1 MKTKR
6 VSSCAPGRITI
17 QFVYE
22 NKIKDVI
29 ELCVKAAIY
38 VADLAI
44 MSMEN
49 KVRVAQVRL
58 HRLKKWKE
66 NCVCDHNC
74 NQDYRLSLFSLSAKL
89 KSIKVSGDSNPL
101 RKGDNLCYLDVMFE
115 SAMHGTKKNGRDC
128 YFKRLKQ
135 NWWLRLGNPVKTKII
150 SSLRDDY
157 FSNLT

>member
-49 KVRVAQVRL
+49 KVRVAQSQ
-58 HRLKKWKE
+58 KTSSFTE
-66 NCVCDHNC
+66 
-74 NQDYRLSLFSLSAKL
+74 
-89 KSIKVSGDSNPL
+89 
-101 RKGDNLCYLDVMFE
+101 DN
-115 SAMHGTKKNGRDC
+115 
-128 YFKRLKQ
+128 
-135 NWWLRLGNPVKTKII
+135 I
-150 SSLRDDY
+150 SFRCS
-157 FSNLT
+157 TPAAHTE